1 VGDYILLE
9 SLPPTECYVAKLTK
23 IIRLVDA
30 KEKQEI
36 FIEAEWVM
44 RKNDLPDALIGLY
57 GDYIST
63 AEVFPSNEKIYLYVS
78 SIRSKC
84 TILSIEEYGQI
95 SNSPDFI
102 FYSRSRYNVEKR
114 TLEPNPSTWKSDCS
128 CHKPNNPDL
137 MYVQCSKC
145 ENWFHQDC
153 VGQNVINGEFL
164 CNGCFGPNGTKGVQQ
179 IMDEKW

>member
-1 VGDYILLE
+1 MGDYILLE

-36 FIEAEWVM
+36 FIEVEWVM

-63 AEVFPSNEKIYLYVS
+63 AEVFPSNEKVYLYVS

-102 FYSRSRYNVEKR
+102 FYSRSHYNVEKR
-114 TLEPNPSTWKSDCS
+114 AL
-128 CHKPNNPDL
+128 
-137 MYVQCSKC
+137 
-145 ENWFHQDC
+145 
-153 VGQNVINGEFL
+153 
-164 CNGCFGPNGTKGVQQ
+164 
-179 IMDEKW
+179 